1 MPLTLTRGSH
11 PASAHTRVIVTVS
24 YVILLALVLIRSL
37 RVLLF
42 SSHTALLLMSVLLSC
57 TYCMYDGSRQIKNLF
72 TSSYMSQA
80 AESLHRCSW
89 GLSALLQGTSAV
101 FVHVERN
108 TFHAVLG
115 AGFSALFGLKLP
127 ALRWVA

>member
-1 MPLTLTRGSH
+1 M
-11 PASAHTRVIVTVS
+11 VS
-24 YVILLALVLIRSL
+24 YVVLLALGADPQSQ
-37 RVLLF
+37 LLF

-57 TYCMYDGSRQIKNLF
+57 TYCMCDGSRQIKNLF
-72 TSSYMSQA
+72 TSSYVSQA

-101 FVHVERN
+101 DVHVERN